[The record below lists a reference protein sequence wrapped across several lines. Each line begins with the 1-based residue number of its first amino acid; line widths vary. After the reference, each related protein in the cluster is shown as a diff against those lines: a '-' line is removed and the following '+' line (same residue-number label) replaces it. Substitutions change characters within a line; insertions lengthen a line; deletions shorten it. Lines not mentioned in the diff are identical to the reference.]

1 MKNSYKAIPREERK
15 KILLMCD
22 DIRYH
27 SGVANMAREIVLNSA
42 HHFNWVNIGA
52 ALQHPEAGKV
62 LDLSD
67 SVNQAAGTTDA
78 SLFVYPSSGYGTPA
92 FLRTVLEREK
102 PDAIFIFTD
111 PRYWIWLFEMERE
124 LRTKIP
130 LFYLNIW
137 DNYPA
142 PMYNKP
148 YYDSCDLLMAISKQT
163 LNINKLVLG
172 EQVDNKI
179 LQYVPHGVD
188 ASKFYPIRT
197 TPEQEQSFSEFK
209 STVFGERQ
217 FDFVALFNSRNIR
230 RKQPGDII
238 LGYRLFCDI
247 IGKEKAS
254 KCALLMHTNPI
265 EEQGTDLIA
274 TKNAVCDPELD
285 NVYFSANKLSEKQMN
300 LLYNL
305 ADVNI
310 LVSSAEGW
318 GLSVTEATMAGT
330 MSIVNVT
337 GGIQDQCRFEDEK
350 GNWIDFSADFPSNH
364 KGTYRKHGE
373 WVEPIFPASTTI
385 VGSVPTPYIYEDRVN
400 PEQIAQA
407 LLNVYNMSAQQ
418 RDANG
423 LKGRQWAM
431 GPEAGFTSEQMAN
444 RIIDACD
451 EGLATF
457 TPRSSYDIYVT
468 DDTNTTFVQHKL
480 TNY

>member
-1 MKNSYKAIPREERK
+1 MKNSYKPIPKEERK

-27 SGVANMAREIVLNSA
+27 SGVANMAREIIINSG

-52 ALQHPEAGKV
+52 ALNHPEVGKV
-62 LDLSD
+62 LDLST
-67 SVNQAAGTTDA
+67 SVNETAGITNA
-78 SLFVYPSSGYGTPA
+78 SVLLYPSTGYGTPA

-111 PRYWIWLFEMERE
+111 PRYWVWLFEIERE
-124 LRTKIP
+124 IRTQIP

-148 YYDSCDLLMAISKQT
+148 YYESCDLLMAISKQT

-172 EQVDNKI
+172 DQVEGKI
-179 LQYVPHGVD
+179 LRYVPHGVD
-188 ASKFYPIRT
+188 PSVFYPIRS
-197 TPEQEQSFSEFK
+197 TPEEQQSFNEFK
-209 STVFGERQ
+209 STIFGERE
-217 FDFVALFNSRNIR
+217 FDFVAFFNSRNIR
-230 RKQPGDII
+230 RKQPGDIV
-238 LGYRLFCDI
+238 LGYRLFCDM
-247 IGKEKAS
+247 IGKEKAN

-274 TKNAVCDPELD
+274 TKNAVGDPEL
-285 NVYFSANKLSEKQMN
+285 NNIFFSANKLSEKQMN

-305 ADVNI
+305 ADVNV

-337 GGIQDQCRFEDEK
+337 GGIQDQCRFEDED
-350 GNWIDFSADFPSNH
+350 GNWINFSPEFPSNH
-364 KGTYRKHGE
+364 KGTYTNHGQ
-373 WVEPIFPASTTI
+373 WVEPIFPASTTM
-385 VGSVPTPYIYEDRVN
+385 VGSVTTPYIYEDRAN

-407 LLNVYNMSAQQ
+407 LLNVYNISAEQ
-418 RDANG
+418 RDTNG

-431 GPEAGFTSEQMAN
+431 GPEAGFTSDQMAN

-451 EGLATF
+451 EGLAAF
-457 TPRSSYDIYVT
+457 TPRPSYEVYNT
-468 DDTNTTFVQHKL
+468 DVNPTTFVQHKL
-480 TNY
+480 INY

>member
-1 MKNSYKAIPREERK
+1 MKNSYKPIEKQHRK

-22 DIRYH
+22 DIRYP
-27 SGVANMAREIVLNSA
+27 SGVGNMAREIVLNSA
-42 HHFNWVNIGA
+42 HHFNWINMGA
-52 ALQHPEAGKV
+52 GLEHPEVGKV
-62 LDLSD
+62 LDLSQ
-67 SVNQAAGTTDA
+67 SVNEATGIADA
-78 SLFVYPSSGYGTPA
+78 SVYIYPSTGYGTPA
-92 FLRTVLEREK
+92 FLRTLLDREN

-111 PRYWIWLFEMERE
+111 PRYWVWLFEIERE
-124 LRTKIP
+124 IRTKIP

-148 YYDSCDLLMAISKQT
+148 YYESCDVLMAISKQT

-172 EQVDNKI
+172 KESKGKI
-179 LQYVPHGVD
+179 LRYIPHGVD
-188 ASKFYPIRT
+188 SSGFYPIRT
-197 TPEQEQSFSEFK
+197 TPQEQQSFNEFK
-209 STVFGERQ
+209 STVFEERQ
-217 FDFVALFNSRNIR
+217 FEFVALFNSRNIR

-238 LGYRLFCDI
+238 LGFRLFCDL
-247 IGKEKAS
+247 IGKDKAS

-274 TKNAVCDPELD
+274 TKNALCDPELN
-285 NVYFSANKLSEKQMN
+285 NVFFSANKLSQKQIN

-310 LVSSAEGW
+310 LISSAEGW
-318 GLSVTEATMAGT
+318 GLSVTEAMMAGT

-337 GGIQDQCRFEDEK
+337 GGIQDQCRFEDQD
-350 GNWIDFSADFPSNH
+350 GNWINFSCDFPSNH
-364 KGTYRKHGE
+364 KGAYIKHGE
-373 WVEPIFPASTTI
+373 WVEPIFPASTTL
-385 VGSVPTPYIYEDRVN
+385 VGSVTTPYIYEDRVN

-407 LLNVYNMSAQQ
+407 LLKVYNMSAEQ

-431 GPEAGFTSEQMAN
+431 GSEAGFCSDQMGN
-444 RIIDACD
+444 RIIDVCD
-451 EGLATF
+451 EGL
-457 TPRSSYDIYVT
+457 
-468 DDTNTTFVQHKL
+468 TTFIPRPCYEVYVADNTNISSVEHKL

>member
-1 MKNSYKAIPREERK
+1 MKNSYKAIPKEQRK

-27 SGVANMAREIVLNSA
+27 SGVANMAREIVVNSA
-42 HHFNWVNIGA
+42 HHFNWVNVGA
-52 ALQHPEAGKV
+52 ALNHPEAGKV
-62 LDLSD
+62 LDLSA
-67 SVNQAAGTTDA
+67 SVNESKGLEDA
-78 SLFVYPSSGYGTPA
+78 SVYIYPSSGYGTPA
-92 FLRTVLEREK
+92 FVRTILEREK

-111 PRYWIWLFEMERE
+111 PRYWVWLFEMERE
-124 LRTKIP
+124 IRSKIP
-130 LFYLNIW
+130 LIYLNIW
-137 DNYPA
+137 DNFPA

-247 IGKEKAS
+247 IGKEQAS

-385 VGSVPTPYIYEDRVN
+385 IGSVPTPYIYEDRVN

-451 EGLATF
+451 ESLAAF
-457 TPRSSYDIYVT
+457 TPRPSYDVYLA

>member
-1 MKNSYKAIPREERK
+1 MKNSYKAIPKEQRK

-27 SGVANMAREIVLNSA
+27 SGVANMAREIVVNSA
-42 HHFNWVNIGA
+42 HHFNWVNVGA
-52 ALQHPEAGKV
+52 ALNHPEAGKV
-62 LDLSD
+62 LDLSA
-67 SVNQAAGTTDA
+67 SVNESKGLEDA
-78 SLFVYPSSGYGTPA
+78 SVYIYPSSGYGTPA
-92 FLRTVLEREK
+92 FVRTILEREK

-111 PRYWIWLFEMERE
+111 PRYWVWLFEMERE
-124 LRTKIP
+124 IRSKIP
-130 LFYLNIW
+130 LIYLNIW
-137 DNYPA
+137 DNFPA

-247 IGKEKAS
+247 IGKEKAN

-451 EGLATF
+451 ESLAAF
-457 TPRSSYDIYVT
+457 TPRSSYDVYLA

>member
-1 MKNSYKAIPREERK
+1 MKNSYKAIPKEQRK

-27 SGVANMAREIVLNSA
+27 SGVANMAREIVVNSA
-42 HHFNWVNIGA
+42 HHFNWVNVGA
-52 ALQHPEAGKV
+52 ALNHPEAGKV
-62 LDLSD
+62 LDLSA
-67 SVNQAAGTTDA
+67 SVNESKGLEDA
-78 SLFVYPSSGYGTPA
+78 SVYIYPSSGYGTPA
-92 FLRTVLEREK
+92 FVRTILEREK

-111 PRYWIWLFEMERE
+111 PRYWVWLFEMERE
-124 LRTKIP
+124 IRSKIP
-130 LFYLNIW
+130 LIYLNIW
-137 DNYPA
+137 DNFPA

-217 FDFVALFNSRNIR
+217 FDFVTLFNSRNIR

-385 VGSVPTPYIYEDRVN
+385 IGSVPTPYIYEDRVN

-451 EGLATF
+451 ESLAAF
-457 TPRSSYDIYVT
+457 TPRSSYDVYLA

>member
-1 MKNSYKAIPREERK
+1 MKNSYKALPKEDRK
-15 KILLMCD
+15 KILLLCD

-27 SGVANMAREIVLNSA
+27 SGVANMAREIVINSA
-42 HHFNWVNIGA
+42 QHFNWVNIGA
-52 ALQHPEAGKV
+52 ALQHPEVGKV
-62 LDLSD
+62 LDLSS
-67 SVNQAAGTTDA
+67 SVNEAAGIKDA
-78 SLFVYPSSGYGTPA
+78 NVLVYPSSGYGTAA
-92 FLRTVLEREK
+92 FVRTILEREQ

-148 YYDSCDLLMAISKQT
+148 YYESCDLLMSISKQT

-172 EQVDNKI
+172 EEAEGK
-179 LQYVPHGVD
+179 LLRYVPHGVD
-188 ASKFYPIRT
+188 PNVFYPIRS
-197 TPEQEQSFSEFK
+197 TPQQEQSFNEFK
-209 STVFGERQ
+209 TTVFGQRQ
-217 FDFVALFNSRNIR
+217 FDFVAFYNSRNIR
-230 RKQPGDII
+230 RKQPGDIL
-238 LGYRLFCDI
+238 LGYRMFCDL

-274 TKNAVCDPELD
+274 TKNALCDPELD
-285 NVYFSANKLSEKQMN
+285 NVFFSPNKLSEKQLN

-305 ADVNI
+305 ADVNV

-318 GLSVTEATMAGT
+318 GLSVTEAMMAGT

-337 GGIQDQCRFEDEK
+337 GGLQDQCRFQDAQ
-350 GNWIDFSADFPSNH
+350 GNWIDFSPQFPSNH
-364 KGTYRKHGE
+364 KGTYVKHGE
-373 WVEPIFPASTTI
+373 WVEPIFPASTTL
-385 VGSVPTPYIYEDRVN
+385 VGSVTTPYIYEDRAN

-407 LLNVYNMSAQQ
+407 LLNVYNMSADQ
-418 RDANG
+418 RNENAQ
-423 LKGRQWAM
+423 KGRQWAM
-431 GPEAGFTSEQMAN
+431 GSEAGFTSEHMAN

-451 EGLATF
+451 EGLAAF
-457 TPRSSYDIYVT
+457 IPRPSYEVYVA
-468 DDTNTTFVQHKL
+468 DSTNTTFVQHKL

>member
-1 MKNSYKAIPREERK
+1 MKNSYKAIPKEQRK

-27 SGVANMAREIVLNSA
+27 SGVANMAREIVVNSA
-42 HHFNWVNIGA
+42 HHFNWVNVGA
-52 ALQHPEAGKV
+52 ALNHPEAGKV
-62 LDLSD
+62 LDLSA
-67 SVNQAAGTTDA
+67 SVNESKGLEDA
-78 SLFVYPSSGYGTPA
+78 SVYIYPSSGYGTPA
-92 FLRTVLEREK
+92 FVRTILEREK

-111 PRYWIWLFEMERE
+111 PRYWVWLFEMERE
-124 LRTKIP
+124 IRSKIP
-130 LFYLNIW
+130 LIYLNIW
-137 DNYPA
+137 DNFPA

-217 FDFVALFNSRNIR
+217 FDFVTLFNSRNIR

-451 EGLATF
+451 ESLAAF
-457 TPRSSYDIYVT
+457 TPRSSYDVYLA